1 MQEVKASHRYINV
14 MGTDRI
20 AVIDLSNWQF
30 TRTEN
35 TLVSLRLKNR
45 KTTKSGLPSLST
57 KFLNI
62 AGRCY

>member
-30 TRTEN
+30 TRTEH

-45 KTTKSGLPSLST
+45 KTTKSELPSLST